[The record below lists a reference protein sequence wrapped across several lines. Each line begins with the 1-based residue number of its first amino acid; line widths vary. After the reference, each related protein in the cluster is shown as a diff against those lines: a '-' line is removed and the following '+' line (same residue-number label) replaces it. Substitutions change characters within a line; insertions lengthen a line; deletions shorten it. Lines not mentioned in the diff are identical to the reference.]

1 MVSTEYNIVHRNER
15 SLYTDDCYSRSSI
28 ECSLLRLQIVQWWMS
43 SINNICNRYL
53 QLTTIVM
60 SLALNVFK
68 LQMQKK
74 KKKKRLQQQRNKSKI
89 IRTLQISIYSV
100 SNGPIDRKE
109 SKKERKKRGAIFRS
123 TGCRRYLT
131 SFSTRS
137 GTRSSRLRETER
149 EREFFLRFFNFFW
162 KYPTDFS
169 RYNRV
174 LHRKQVVA

>member
-1 MVSTEYNIVHRNER
+1 
-15 SLYTDDCYSRSSI
+15 
-28 ECSLLRLQIVQWWMS
+28 MS

-53 QLTTIVM
+53 QLTTIVI

-68 LQMQKK
+68 LQMQKKK

-149 EREFFLRFFNFFW
+149 ERENSSFVVSSTFSENIQPIFPDTTVSYTANKSWLNSYDSVVSNYDRHIGNRWMIFL
-162 KYPTDFS
+162 
-169 RYNRV
+169 
-174 LHRKQVVA
+174 